1 MPSWTLSIDR
11 RRADRSQMIDELR
24 ALEATVQDLQVELV
38 SDRDFEAADDGG
50 AFRDFV
56 ALAILTHPHR
66 EGLEYVA
73 EDLLE
78 RFGWLVDFRRPRED
92 DN

>member
-1 MPSWTLSIDR
+1 VQTWTLSVDR
-11 RRADRSQMIDELR
+11 RKADRATIIEELR
-24 ALEATVQDLQVELV
+24 ALEASVQDLVIEIYAE
-38 SDRDFEAADDGG
+38 DEYWNAADRG

-56 ALAILTHPHR
+56 PFAALTHPHR

-78 RFGWLVDFRRPRED
+78 SFGWLVDFRPPQEAQ
-92 DN
+92 N